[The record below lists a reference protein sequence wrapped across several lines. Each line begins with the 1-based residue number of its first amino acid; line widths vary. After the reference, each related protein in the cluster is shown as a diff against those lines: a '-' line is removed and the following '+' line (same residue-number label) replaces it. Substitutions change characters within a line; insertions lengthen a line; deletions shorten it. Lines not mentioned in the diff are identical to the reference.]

1 MNPRIKELMESCFDI
16 TVDSRG
22 REDCS
27 ADYINVQRFAELIVQ
42 ECANIVRNS
51 SLPDS
56 YSEACLRNIADE
68 LEELFGVEE

>member
-1 MNPRIKELMESCFDI
+1 MNPRIRELMESCFDI

-42 ECANIVRNS
+42 ECCEQIREIDAMEIRKHF
-51 SLPDS
+51 
-56 YSEACLRNIADE
+56 R
-68 LEELFGVEE
+68 VEE

>member
-1 MNPRIKELMESCFDI
+1 MNERIKDVLARPGLERLNDWVSI
-16 TVDSRG
+16 G
-22 REDCS
+22 P
-27 ADYINVQRFAELIVQ
+27 VQRAALEEFAELIVQ

-68 LEELFGVEE
+68 LEEHFGVEP

>member
-1 MNPRIKELMESCFDI
+1 MNPRIRELMESCFDI

-42 ECANIVRNS
+42 ECCEQIREIDAMEIRKHFRV
-51 SLPDS
+51 DK
-56 YSEACLRNIADE
+56 
-68 LEELFGVEE
+68 

>member
-1 MNPRIKELMESCFDI
+1 MNPRIRELMESCFDI

-42 ECANIVRNS
+42 ICACIVRNS

-68 LEELFGVEE
+68 LEELFGVDK